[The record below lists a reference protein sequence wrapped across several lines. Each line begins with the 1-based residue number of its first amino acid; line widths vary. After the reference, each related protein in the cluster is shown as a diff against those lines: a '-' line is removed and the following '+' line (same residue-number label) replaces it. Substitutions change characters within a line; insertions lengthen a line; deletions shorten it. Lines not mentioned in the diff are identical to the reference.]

1 MKKRYLISLASFIIL
16 LIGIMITMYIP
27 KKASSDH
34 SVIQPTVF
42 VHGYKG
48 TENSF
53 GHMLKRFEKQ
63 YKWGNTA
70 LIYYVSPQGEIQ
82 VYNLSRGKQN
92 PVFIQVVFENNRASF
107 ADNTEWLASVTRHM
121 KEYYQMNTINLV
133 GHSMGGIVSL
143 KYINEYQDPET
154 YPAVDKLITIG
165 SPFEGIYNQSY
176 FKIHHDPAATDLKP
190 NSVALELLR
199 ENTNAFPENI
209 SVLSI
214 GSTGDIVAAPESV
227 ASLRSMIPENQLE
240 EIMIENDHL
249 GHSALH
255 ENETVDQ
262 YIHSF
267 LWQNDRQ

>member
-1 MKKRYLISLASFIIL
+1 L
-16 LIGIMITMYIP
+16 
-27 KKASSDH
+27 
-34 SVIQPTVF
+34 F

-82 VYNLSRGKQN
+82 VYNLSKGKQN

-107 ADNTEWLASVTRHM
+107 ADNTEWLASVTRH
-121 KEYYQMNTINLV
+121 
-133 GHSMGGIVSL
+133 
-143 KYINEYQDPET
+143 INEYQDPET

-165 SPFEGIYNQSY
+165 SPFDGIYNQSY
-176 FKIHHDPAATDLKP
+176 FQIHHDPAATDLKP
-190 NSVALELLR
+190 NSVALGLLR

-227 ASLRSMIPENQLE
+227 A
-240 EIMIENDHL
+240 
-249 GHSALH
+249 
-255 ENETVDQ
+255 
-262 YIHSF
+262 
-267 LWQNDRQ
+267 